1 MKSPNLGE
9 FSTMDSS
16 QKKLQLNL
24 VSPIIKSHSRGARFL
39 DLVKSNKINVS
50 PQLTKRLSLS
60 KSVGKDLMERAEKKS
75 SDPDYL
81 KFSNGTPNLMAS
93 PSSGI
98 LSKRKNTV
106 IETPDSPSQNNSAKV
121 SLIRK
126 SIILNINLMFKLS
139 SNLKRKRVS
148 FNDPVSTT
156 KEYLITEEEERQKS
170 NSLIRCLTYEE
181 NVEFE
186 DEDCENKE
194 NLIVATDDNKKE
206 TIFQEEIK
214 VKTEQLEVNTISMDH
229 DYDENPQNTDITTS
243 SEDINED
250 ITEQETFEDVKQ
262 LSFRNKDD
270 LMDYVA
276 KNFTFNEIFEK
287 LLENQEESLKR
298 KELIQNVLTKVDENE
313 ILNEFLPIQDPKHN
327 KMTAEQLD
335 KTSNVINHLSKMMKL
350 NDRIKHKILET
361 LSEKHSKDFL
371 SHALQENSV
380 STVCQ
385 KLTIPSII
393 NYLIHKVNVCDDDNI
408 DFEVNRMNR
417 AIMHHL
423 IKKTATTHEIIN
435 DQKEV
440 QELLKLLFTN
450 MQKIEVLD
458 TVHEF
463 LRSNIIQGPF

>member
-1 MKSPNLGE
+1 MQVAMKSPILSE

-16 QKKLQLNL
+16 QKKIQLNL

-50 PQLTKRLSLS
+50 PQLTKRLSLC
-60 KSVGKDLMERAEKKS
+60 KNVGKDLMERSEKKS
-75 SDPDYL
+75 SEYL
-81 KFSNGTPNLMAS
+81 KFSNETPNLMAS

-98 LSKRKNTV
+98 LSKRKNAV
-106 IETPDSPSQNNSAKV
+106 METPDSPSQNNSA
-121 SLIRK
+121 
-126 SIILNINLMFKLS
+126 
-139 SNLKRKRVS
+139 KRKRVS

-181 NVEFE
+181 NIEQ
-186 DEDCENKE
+186 DEGDCENKE
-194 NLIVATDDNKKE
+194 NLIVTVDDKKQV
-206 TIFQEEIK
+206 IIQEEIK
-214 VKTEQLEVNTISMDH
+214 IKIEQLEVDTISMDH
-229 DYDENPQNTDITTS
+229 DYDEDPQNTDITTS

-250 ITEQETFEDVKQ
+250 ITEQQIFEDDKT
-262 LSFRNKDD
+262 LSFKDKDD

-287 LLENQEESLKR
+287 LLENHDESHKR
-298 KELIQNVLTKVDENE
+298 KEFIQCVLTKVDENE
-313 ILNEFLPIQDPKHN
+313 ILNEFLPTQDPKHT

-350 NDRIKHKILET
+350 NDRIKHKVLET

-371 SHALQENSV
+371 SHSIQENSV

-385 KLTIPSII
+385 KLTLPSII
-393 NYLIHKVNVCDDDNI
+393 NYLIHKVNVCDDDDI

-423 IKKTATTHEIIN
+423 IKKAATHEIIN
-435 DQKEV
+435 DQKEM

>member
-1 MKSPNLGE
+1 MQVATKSPSLSE
-9 FSTMDSS
+9 FSIMDSS
-16 QKKLQLNL
+16 QKKLHLNL

-60 KSVGKDLMERAEKKS
+60 KNGNKDLMERAEKKS
-75 SDPDYL
+75 ADQDYL

-98 LSKRKNTV
+98 LSKRKNAV
-106 IETPDSPSQNNSAKV
+106 IETPDSPSQNNSA
-121 SLIRK
+121 
-126 SIILNINLMFKLS
+126 
-139 SNLKRKRVS
+139 KRKRVS

-156 KEYLITEEEERQKS
+156 KEYLVTEEEERQKQ

-181 NVEFE
+181 NVEQD

-194 NLIVATDDNKKE
+194 NLIAPADNKKE
-206 TIFQEEIK
+206 AIIQEEVKI
-214 VKTEQLEVNTISMDH
+214 KTEELEVDTISMDH

-243 SEDINED
+243 SEEINED
-250 ITEQETFEDVKQ
+250 ITDQEMSEDGTK
-262 LSFRNKDD
+262 LIFKDKNE

-287 LLENQEESLKR
+287 LLENHDESLKR
-298 KELIQNVLTKVDENE
+298 KELIQSVLSKVGENE
-313 ILNEFLPIQDPKHN
+313 ILNEFLPTQDSKHT

-350 NDRIKHKILET
+350 NDRIKHKVLET
-361 LSEKHSKDFL
+361 FSENHSKDFL
-371 SHALQENSV
+371 SHTIQENSV
-380 STVCQ
+380 SAVCQ

-393 NYLIHKVNVCDDDNI
+393 NYLIHKVNVCDDNDI

-417 AIMHHL
+417 AIMHYL